1 MSNTQRVLLA
11 YSGGLDTSTILAWLI
26 DEGYEVI
33 AYMANVGQE
42 EDFDAVREKA
52 LKCGAKDF
60 ILDDMRREF
69 VEQLI
74 FPAIQANAI
83 YEDVYLL
90 GTSLARPVIAR
101 GMIETAAKTQCA
113 YVSHGCTGK
122 GNDQVRFELA
132 FYGLNPDIKVIA
144 PWRIPKFYQRFAGR
158 SDLLEYAASKGI
170 PVAQTKAKP
179 WSTDE
184 NLFHISYEAGILED
198 PNTTPPADMWKLTQ
212 SPQDAPQEPEKIT
225 IDFTRGIPTKL
236 TLTSTGQ
243 SFTDS
248 VELFLQLNALA
259 RKHGIGRV
267 DIVENRFIGV
277 KSRGCYESPGATI
290 LRAAHIDLEG
300 LTLDREVRRIRD
312 QIVTTKLSEI
322 LYYGFFFSPES
333 QFVRGCIPP
342 SQLTVNGTVKLSL
355 YKGNV
360 VIEGRSSDEMLYDE
374 KFSSMD
380 ELGGFE
386 PEETS
391 GFIAVQSIRL
401 KRFGLGQ
408 AHKGLAGAAPA
419 QAYALPQ

>member
-1 MSNTQRVLLA
+1 MVCQTPLIT
-11 YSGGLDTSTILAWLI
+11 DTSTILAWLI

-212 SPQDAPQEPEKIT
+212 SPQNAPQEPEKIS

-322 LYYGFFFSPES
+322 LYYGFYFSPES

-419 QAYALPQ
+419 QAYALPK